1 MKQPL
6 KLDRKAIIIIILSLI
21 VLMALFT
28 SFIYFFFQD
37 QTNYDIRNPNTNVE
51 ILKRDRDMENADPGQ
66 GNN

>member
-1 MKQPL
+1 MKM
-6 KLDRKAIIIIILSLI
+6 DRKTIIILIITLI

-28 SFIYFFFQD
+28 SFIYFFF
-37 QTNYDIRNPNTNVE
+37 TNNSQSDTDLKNTNVE